1 MPTSCGSEVLPLH
14 AARGH
19 AQAVP
24 RTAGDHQCRVRTLHH
39 PGRGVH
45 IHRQDRDNGQNTAQ
59 GAWGTDAV
67 LAAHHCLRH
76 LNHFQAT
83 YKRKN
88 MEELITFEVLAGM
101 DNVEVTQ
108 FQPDYTDAFSDYMR
122 KSIQE
127 SEQMSREAMNSAA
140 SVIIYR

>member
-1 MPTSCGSEVLPLH
+1 
-14 AARGH
+14 
-19 AQAVP
+19 
-24 RTAGDHQCRVRTLHH
+24 
-39 PGRGVH
+39 
-45 IHRQDRDNGQNTAQ
+45 
-59 GAWGTDAV
+59 
-67 LAAHHCLRH
+67 
-76 LNHFQAT
+76 
-83 YKRKN
+83 

>member
-1 MPTSCGSEVLPLH
+1 
-14 AARGH
+14 
-19 AQAVP
+19 
-24 RTAGDHQCRVRTLHH
+24 
-39 PGRGVH
+39 
-45 IHRQDRDNGQNTAQ
+45 
-59 GAWGTDAV
+59 
-67 LAAHHCLRH
+67 
-76 LNHFQAT
+76 
-83 YKRKN
+83 
-88 MEELITFEVLAGM
+88 M